1 MESQLQVSTHKMDEY
16 PNPRR
21 LSSVKIDGDTDR
33 RLRRRGVL
41 RVLRMRR
48 VHGVGRVL
56 RMLRM
61 LHVLYVRRV
70 LDVLRVRMGLQRLVG
85 TVVGQPRVGVVVHA
99 HHRARRELV
108 DVTVQ

>member
-1 MESQLQVSTHKMDEY
+1 MESQLQVFTHKMDEY
-16 PNPRR
+16 PNPCR
-21 LSSVKIDGDTDR
+21 LSSVEIDGDTDR
-33 RLRRRGVL
+33 WLRRRRVL

-48 VHGVGRVL
+48 VHGVRRVL
-56 RMLRM
+56 RV

-70 LDVLRVRMGLQRLVG
+70 LDVLRVRMSLQRLVG
-85 TVVGQPRVGVVVHA
+85 AVVGQPRVGVVVHA